1 MALAACLILGSPLAC
16 SQLNSFGA
24 LVVLGG
30 AGGAAGSSASGG
42 QAGFGGV
49 ENVSNR

>member
-24 LVVLGG
+24 LVMLGG

-42 QAGFGGV
+42 QAGFGGLD
-49 ENVSNR
+49 NANNR